1 MRNLAEKRVLVT
13 GGASGLGLAIA
24 RRFAAAGARLVL
36 ADIDAKALEAAA
48 AGLALDGGRVAT
60 CPMDVAVPDSV
71 AAARDRIHREG
82 GPIDVVV
89 NNAGVVFGGRFAD
102 VALERHL
109 HTYRVNLL
117 GAVIVTRA
125 FLPDLVARPEGHL
138 VNVASASGLIA
149 LPYAATYASS
159 KWGLIGFSDSIRVE
173 LALDGHRHVGV
184 TTVCPSYVTTGLFAG
199 ARPPLATRALDPD
212 AVAALVVRAVRRN
225 RPFVL
230 TPWIVRITPPLKAL
244 LPTRIF
250 DAVAGLL
257 GATTS
262 MRTWRGRGGS

>member
-1 MRNLAEKRVLVT
+1 MRNLADKRVLVT

-36 ADIDAKALEAAA
+36 ADINAEALEAAA
-48 AGLALDGGRVAT
+48 AGLVHDGGRAAT
-60 CPMDVAVPDSV
+60 CPMDVGAPESV
-71 AAARDRIHREG
+71 AAARDRILREG
-82 GPIDVVV
+82 GPIDVLV
-89 NNAGVVFGGRFAD
+89 NNAGVVFGGRFTD
-102 VALERHL
+102 VPLERHL
-109 HTYRVNLL
+109 DTYRVNLV

-125 FLPDLVARPEGHL
+125 FLSDLVARPEGHL
-138 VNVASASGLIA
+138 VNIASASGLIP

-199 ARPPLATRALDPD
+199 ARPPITTRALDPD
-212 AVAALVVRAVRRN
+212 AVAVLVVRAVQRN
-225 RPFVL
+225 RPFVM
-230 TPWIVRITPPLKAL
+230 TPWIVRITPALKGL
-244 LPTRIF
+244 LPARIF

-262 MRTWRGRGGS
+262 MRGWRGRGEG